1 MSDRDELRNWYSSPS
16 WAYKV
21 DKMTDE
27 QIPIVL
33 KRVRAIKEQARND
46 HNDISNYRRH
56 R

>member
-1 MSDRDELRNWYSSPS
+1 MSEREELRNWYSSPS
-16 WAYKV
+16 WARKV

-27 QIPIVL
+27 QVSVVL

-46 HNDISNYRRH
+46 HDGGSNHRRH

>member
-1 MSDRDELRNWYSSPS
+1 MSDRDELRNWYSNPS
-16 WAYKV
+16 WARKV

-46 HNDISNYRRH
+46 
-56 R
+56 